1 MQLLTELAVLR
12 PAAAGPDVLASVRA
26 RLIEASLSLN
36 QLLWELRPES
46 ETWGSAVAGLE
57 RIARRYLEAAGIAG
71 EFVNRV
77 SPGLAGK
84 TAPLAIRRA
93 VMMAQRELLRNAV
106 NHGKPGRIDV
116 TVEISAER
124 VEVTVADS
132 GPGVDPAR
140 ALGEKRGLYH
150 LQQRVAELGGTLELV
165 RLPAGFTAR
174 AELPA
179 GR

>member
-1 MQLLTELAVLR
+1 
-12 PAAAGPDVLASVRA
+12 
-26 RLIEASLSLN
+26 
-36 QLLWELRPES
+36 
-46 ETWGSAVAGLE
+46 VAGLE

-77 SPGLAGK
+77 SPALAGK
-84 TAPLAIRRA
+84 VAPLAIRRA

-116 TVEISAER
+116 TVEVSAER
-124 VEVTVADS
+124 VEVIVTDS
-132 GPGVDPAR
+132 GPGVDAAR

-150 LQQRVAELGGTLELV
+150 LQQRVAELDGRLVLE
-165 RLPAGFTAR
+165 RGEQGFTAR
-174 AELPA
+174 AEFPP

>member
-1 MQLLTELAVLR
+1 
-12 PAAAGPDVLASVRA
+12 
-26 RLIEASLSLN
+26 
-36 QLLWELRPES
+36 
-46 ETWGSAVAGLE
+46 VAGLE